1 MDLYAF
7 CLIHVFAKPKRESEV
22 FSDLLCGLKKIW
34 RWYSRCFHGVKEISS
49 FNKRSKKPSF
59 HGSKGRLGSGS

>member
-1 MDLYAF
+1 MWF
-7 CLIHVFAKPKRESEV
+7 EENMEV
-22 FSDLLCGLKKIW
+22 VQQLFS
-34 RWYSRCFHGVKEISS
+34 RVKEISS